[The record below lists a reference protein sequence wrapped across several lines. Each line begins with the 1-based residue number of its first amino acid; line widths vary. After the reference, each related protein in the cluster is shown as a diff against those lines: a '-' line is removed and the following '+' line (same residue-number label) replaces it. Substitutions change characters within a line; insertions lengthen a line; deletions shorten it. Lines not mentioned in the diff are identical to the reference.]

1 MARKRVVYVGGA
13 GYVYA
18 LKTSDGTVLWET
30 ELKSGWFKF
39 GSDFVSLLEE
49 EKVLHAF
56 SYGKY
61 YAISKRTGSIL
72 VEGPE
77 VPKLKAR
84 ASVFAG
90 DPVDSTGGM
99 IVAGGSGGDG
109 GEEGGG
115 DGGDGGGDG
124 GGD

>member
-1 MARKRVVYVGGA
+1 MARKRVVFVGGA

-18 LKTSDGTVLWET
+18 LRTSDGTVLWET
-30 ELKSGWFKF
+30 ALKTGWFKM
-39 GSDFVSLLEE
+39 GNDFVSLLEE
-49 EKVLHAF
+49 DQVLHAF

-61 YAISKRTGSIL
+61 YTLSKETGEIL

-77 VPKLKAR
+77 VPKLKSR

-99 IVAGGSGGDG
+99 VVAGGDG
-109 GEEGGG
+109 GDGGG